1 MKRAINDGHTQM
13 KIRLTNPGT
22 SAPPTPR
29 CSQGIERLAGGKR
42 RSDEADGV
50 SHGGY
55 AEDEQGPGGAKEAMK
70 ALFPMFVKLEG
81 RSCLV
86 VGAGKTGEAKIASLL
101 SCGARVH
108 VVALAGTERVEA
120 WHRERA
126 LQWEARAFHPSDLDG
141 AFLVVAATNSSETN
155 QNIFHE
161 ARQRQIPCNAVDD
174 PAHCDFFYPAVVR
187 RGPLQI
193 AISTAGF
200 SPALAQRLRR
210 QLEQQFAPEYG
221 AWIEEL
227 GRYRRQLFAQDLR
240 PPERR
245 RLLHLAASHDP
256 GSMK

>member
-1 MKRAINDGHTQM
+1 
-13 KIRLTNPGT
+13 
-22 SAPPTPR
+22 
-29 CSQGIERLAGGKR
+29 
-42 RSDEADGV
+42 
-50 SHGGY
+50 
-55 AEDEQGPGGAKEAMK
+55 MK
-70 ALFPMFVKLEG
+70 ALFPMFVKLAG

-101 SCGARVH
+101 GSGAHVR
-108 VVALAGTERVEA
+108 VVALAATERIEA
-120 WHRERA
+120 WHRERV
-126 LQWEARAFHPSDLDG
+126 LQWEARAFRPSDLDG
-141 AFLVVAATNSSETN
+141 AFLVVAATSSARTN
-155 QNIFHE
+155 GHIFRE

-221 AWIEEL
+221 AWLEEL

-245 RLLHLAASHDP
+245 RLLHLAAGHDP